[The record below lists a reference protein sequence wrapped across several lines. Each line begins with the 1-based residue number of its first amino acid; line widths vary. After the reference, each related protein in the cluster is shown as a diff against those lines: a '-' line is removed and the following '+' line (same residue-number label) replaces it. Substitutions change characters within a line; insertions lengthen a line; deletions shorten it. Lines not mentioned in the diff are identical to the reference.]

1 MVDLIAIQINGSDLV
16 ADNFARIEKHVSN
29 SRPNTEHP
37 ALVVLPECAFM
48 FGCNGK
54 AQLQHA
60 EALGDGPIQAFLAAL
75 SKRFNVYLVAGT
87 IPIRSPEASR
97 YYATS
102 LVFAPSGEI
111 VSHYHKIHLF
121 DVQVN
126 DGTGS
131 YLESKYTYPGRY
143 LRRFNS
149 PWGDVGQSVCYDLR
163 FAQMFT
169 AMSPINVL
177 VVPSAFTKVTGNA
190 HWHALLQARSI
201 ELQCYVVA
209 ANQVGQHPDGRETFG
224 NSCIYSPWGELLSLI
239 DTHEGFASAVFNDE
253 ILKDIRRNMPVLS
266 HTQERYEFE

>member
-16 ADNFARIEKHVSN
+16 ADNFAKIERQVSN
-29 SRPNTEHP
+29 SRPMTDEP

-48 FGCNGK
+48 FGCSGK
-54 AQLQHA
+54 LQLPHA
-60 EALGDGPIQAFLAAL
+60 EVLGEGPIQIFLTAL
-75 SKRFNVYLVAGT
+75 AKRFNVFVVAGT
-87 IPIRSPEASR
+87 MPIRSPESSR

-102 LVFAPSGEI
+102 IVIAPSGEI

-121 DVQVN
+121 DVEVN

-131 YLESKYTYPGRY
+131 YLESKYTYPGKY

-177 VVPSAFTKVTGNA
+177 VVPSAFTKVTGTA
-190 HWHALLQARSI
+190 HWHALLKARSI

-209 ANQVGQHPDGRETFG
+209 ANQVGEHADGRETFG
-224 NSCIYSPWGELLSLI
+224 HSCIYSPWGELLSLV
-239 DTHEGFASAVFNDE
+239 DTNEGFASAVFNGE
-253 ILKDIRRNMPVLS
+253 TLKDIRRKMPVLS